1 MSASSFSGIFSAT
14 LQKCSKW
21 VQILRRNYG
30 IKFGEINFPYSK
42 IGKLCRC
49 VLCNLHG
56 GKINKLFVG
65 EKVRDTC
72 NVLLF
77 FFWSGGKIYRLI
89 FFILQAQLIF
99 GTQQS
104 IYRLTDGVEN

>member
-30 IKFGEINFPYSK
+30 IKFGEKNFPYSK